1 MNSFSVPE
9 TIREKLHSVIREMS
23 ASPHLFVRKPEK
35 HFTRRRK
42 LPLEQ
47 LLSLLLRFGSG
58 SLSRELLDFFQDLRI
73 PFPHRPLYSSV
84 TSCCRK
90 QWSICS
96 ESLRA
101 LCLRVERWRGT
112 AFWQWTGP
120 M

>member
-47 LLSLLLRFGSG
+47 LLSLRQ
-58 SLSRELLDFFQDLRI
+58 RESI
-73 PFPHRPLYSSV
+73 P
-84 TSCCRK
+84 
-90 QWSICS
+90 
-96 ESLRA
+96 
-101 LCLRVERWRGT
+101 GT
-112 AFWQWTGP
+112 AGFLPGCSGYRFRTGP
-120 M
+120 CTAA

>member
-58 SLSRELLDFFQDLRI
+58 SLSRELLDFFQDA
-73 PFPHRPLYSSV
+73 PDTVSAP
-84 TSCCRK
+84 
-90 QWSICS
+90 
-96 ESLRA
+96 A
-101 LCLRVERWRGT
+101 LVQQRDKLLPE
-112 AFWQWTGP
+112 AMEHLF
-120 M
+120 